1 MKSEFL
7 KNLGITEQSVID
19 QIMAENGRDVEKVR
33 TELNTA
39 KQQVTDL
46 QGQIRTKDT
55 EIADLQSKAGD
66 TESLRQQVTQL
77 QTDKTNL
84 ENDLNTKVSQIQKDH
99 AIEGVI
105 RDVKGKNVKAIKALL
120 DMDKITF
127 ENGELGGL
135 TEQLD
140 TLKGAEDSAMLFGEA
155 QVAPPAGTHVNTPP
169 NGGNGGNPPTSKTL
183 AEAITKALG
192 NK

>member
-155 QVAPPAGTHVNTPP
+155 QSAAPAGTHLNTPP
-169 NGGNGGNPPTSKTL
+169 NGGNGGNPPTSKTF
-183 AEAITKALG
+183 AEAVAKALS
-192 NK
+192 N